1 MASPR
6 VYEGTLDE
14 ITTRYG
20 DELRGRHLKVIVQ
33 ETSPNTAEQPFYE
46 KATPEE
52 WSREWRAWAA
62 SHSHNTPLL
71 SDEAVER
78 ESIYEGRGE

>member
-20 DELRGRHLKVIVQ
+20 DELRGRQLKVIVQ
-33 ETSPNTAEQPFYE
+33 DSSPKTTLKPFYE
-46 KATPEE
+46 TATAEE
-52 WSREWRAWAA
+52 WSKEWRAWAE
-62 SHSHNTPLL
+62 SHTRNTPLL